1 MANKKFAF
9 MAGAAIGAAITAY
22 FTTEKGKE
30 VKDTLK
36 QAALLGIS
44 AIEDAFRDK
53 EAEEDIEEE
62 AEDKD
67 EQGESADA

>member
-1 MANKKFAF
+1 MGNKKFTF
-9 MAGAAIGAAITAY
+9 LAGAAIGAAITAY

-44 AIEDAFRDK
+44 ALEDAFCDK
-53 EAEEDIEEE
+53 NKDEEEDIEKEE
-62 AEDKD
+62 ED
-67 EQGESADA
+67 EQGESEDA